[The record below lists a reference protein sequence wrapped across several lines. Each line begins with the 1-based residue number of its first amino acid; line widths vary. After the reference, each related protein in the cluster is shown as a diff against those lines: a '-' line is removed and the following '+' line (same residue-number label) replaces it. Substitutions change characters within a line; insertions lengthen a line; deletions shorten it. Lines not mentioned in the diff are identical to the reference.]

1 MNENEEKESFYRDTI
16 EDMGAEKY
24 QLEDPMTFWNAEKK
38 SIWKK
43 VLGRTETPFVL
54 MGIGLVLVI
63 VVFYTIYPRE
73 TAQDVLLDA
82 DAISDRLQQIEEKI
96 GTMEAALEG
105 LGVLQQDMEPMKKAI
120 LRLDSTDAS
129 ILTEMDSMSEQLA
142 SLQKEVNEIQK
153 TASAE
158 TKPSV
163 ASTRGETEETAS
175 QAVYHEVQKGDTLY
189 SIGRR
194 YGVSVEAIRRLNS
207 LSEQDAIHPGEKLK
221 VKE

>member
-16 EDMGAEKY
+16 EDMGAENY

-43 VLGRTETPFVL
+43 ILGRTETPFVL

-63 VVFYTIYPRE
+63 VVFYAIYPRE
-73 TAQDVLLDA
+73 TAQDVLLDN
-82 DAISDRLQQIEEKI
+82 DAISNRLQQIEEKI
-96 GTMEAALEG
+96 SSMEAALEG
-105 LGVLQQDMEPMKKAI
+105 IGALQQDMEPMKKAI

-129 ILTEMDSMSEQLA
+129 ILTGMDSMSEQLA
-142 SLQKEVNEIQK
+142 SLRKEMDEIQK
-153 TASAE
+153 TPSAE
-158 TKPSV
+158 TKPPA
-163 ASTRGETEETAS
+163 ASTRAETEETVS

-194 YGVSVEAIRRLNS
+194 YGVSVEAIRKLNS
-207 LSEQDAIHPGEKLK
+207 LTEQDAILPGQKLK